1 MGVFQMTNSE
11 NQEGVKLEVSED
23 HLTAILRIT
32 DYSLPTPE
40 LLQQIKNLLIKNE
53 INHGVDFP
61 ALKNVLLKK
70 SVEPFVLARGNPPL
84 PPAPA
89 RFEKLIE
96 FEPALRREESENGRI
111 DHKHLIRSNLVQPGT
126 PLIRI
131 IPGGQGKPGKD
142 ISGKTI
148 PPPENENELPVSLGE
163 NVRFSD
169 EDPRVI
175 VAACAGLANLSPANE
190 VRVQTTMIIE
200 NDVDYDCGSI
210 DFQGDVIVKGDVK
223 SGFEIVAT
231 GNVEVH
237 GTVEDAEIRAGGDI
251 LVEHGFTGTM
261 KGVLKAGND
270 IKIGFG
276 HNQKIEAGRDVE
288 FEVELVGCEVKAGRT
303 LRSSR
308 GRVVGGKNEAVQNV
322 IIRLAGSEEE
332 VLTVLAAGKKSTLG
346 TLRSDIEKRIED
358 CHAQMEETKNAIQ
371 EYVLKKIDKK
381 LTEPEQRELDALQK
395 NREILTQKLQELNQ
409 QSANLNQ
416 KIEELKKATIQVNGV
431 MFPNVAIQIGN
442 STWTN
447 KEKRRFLLLREA
459 EDRIAVSRA

>member
-1 MGVFQMTNSE
+1 MGVFQTTNSE
-11 NQEGVKLEVSED
+11 NQEGVKLEVSD
-23 HLTAILRIT
+23 NHLTATLKIA

-40 LLQQIKNLLIKNE
+40 LLQQIKNLLMKNK

-70 SVEPFVLARGNPPL
+70 SVEPFVIARGDAPQ

-96 FEPALRREESENGRI
+96 FEPVLRRGESENGRV

-131 IPGGQGKPGKD
+131 IPGEKGKVGKD
-142 ISGKTI
+142 ICGRVI
-148 PPPENENELPVSLGE
+148 EPPESENVLPVSLGD
-163 NVRFSD
+163 NVKFSD
-169 EDPRVI
+169 EDPRVV
-175 VAACAGLANLSPANE
+175 VAACAGLACLSPANE

-200 NDVDYDCGSI
+200 KNVDYDSGSI
-210 DFQGDVIVKGDVK
+210 DFHGDVIVKGDVK
-223 SGFEIVAT
+223 SGFEVIAT

-251 LVEHGFTGTM
+251 LVDHGFTGTM

-276 HNQKIEAGRDVE
+276 HNQKMEAGRDVE

-308 GRVVGGKNEAVQNV
+308 GRVVGGQNEAVQNV

-332 VLTVLAAGKKSTLG
+332 VSTLLAAGKKSTVN

-381 LTEPEQRELDALQK
+381 LTESEQQELDSLQK

-416 KIEELKKATIQVNGV
+416 KIEELKRATIQVNGV
-431 MFPNVAIQIGN
+431 MFPNVRVQIGS
-442 STWTN
+442 STWIN